1 MVHVREMPEHLRDA
15 LVNQEL
21 PDFGDTPWVTPKP
34 LDECRIAVPRNHNTR
49 RDRVPGSASGGDRA
63 QRLT

>member
-34 LDECRIAVPRNHNTR
+34 LDECRIA
-49 RDRVPGSASGGDRA
+49 
-63 QRLT
+63 LI